1 MFTDN
6 IETITSNVVATIG
19 GKYLIPKDIGTV
31 SWYFT
36 DDEVKLHTNKLKNVL
51 YFTDSPVNTLIA
63 TVINESIKDDEVIWV
78 LTRIIFP
85 SLLRFLVNK
94 QIQ

>member
-1 MFTDN
+1 MFSEKIDP
-6 IETITSNVVATIG
+6 IISNWVATIG
-19 GKYLIPKDIGTV
+19 GKYLITKDIGTV

-78 LTRIIFP
+78 LTKIKFPIFT
-85 SLLRFLVNK
+85 
-94 QIQ
+94 